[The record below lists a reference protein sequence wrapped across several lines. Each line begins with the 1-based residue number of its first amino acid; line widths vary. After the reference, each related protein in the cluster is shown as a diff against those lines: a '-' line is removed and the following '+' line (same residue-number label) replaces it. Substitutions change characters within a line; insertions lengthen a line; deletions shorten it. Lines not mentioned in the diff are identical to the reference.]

1 MATTILKPAWSQPSI
16 YLLPLLTVTHNR
28 QMDERVQAID
38 SALEVHWRLFGTYP
52 GASLHEEHGLLWF
65 ESPIATL
72 PYNGIIG
79 TRLAPPIRIEAVAH
93 AMVDH
98 FARRHV
104 PFFWLGRPS
113 DAAPGFAAAVTDAGL
128 RFAETITGMDLDLA
142 DWAAPE
148 PASDA
153 EIVEVDAEGALSDG
167 LRDYERLSSGYW
179 GIEDDQRPIS
189 TALTRHYLGERNPG
203 YRLVAYLDGRP
214 VGKVFVQVVGMPEW
228 TMIAGLAVIPGARG
242 QGVARSLVQEA
253 LTRAQAAGARRLV
266 LHSTQMALPLFER
279 LGFAA
284 RCEFGLHTTAEM
296 FH

>member
-1 MATTILKPAWSQPSI
+1 MA
-16 YLLPLLTVTHNR
+16 HNR
-28 QMDERVQAID
+28 QMDERVRAID
-38 SALEVHWRLFGTYP
+38 TALESHWRLFGTYP

-79 TRLAPPIRIEAVAH
+79 TRLAPPIGIEAIAH

-98 FARRHV
+98 FARRQV
-104 PFFWLGRPS
+104 PFFWLSRPS
-113 DAAPGFAAAVTDAGL
+113 DSAPGFAAAVTDAGL

-142 DWAAPE
+142 DWSAP
-148 PASDA
+148 PRASDA
-153 EIVEVDAEGALSDG
+153 EIVEVDAEGVMSDR

-189 TALTRHYLGERNPG
+189 TALTRHYLAERNPG
-203 YRLVAYLDGRP
+203 YRLVAYLEGRP
-214 VGKVFVQVVGMPEW
+214 VGKVFVQLLGLSAW

-242 QGVARSLVQEA
+242 QGVARSLVCEA
-253 LTRAQAAGARRLV
+253 LNRSRSAGAGRMV
-266 LHSTQMALPLFER
+266 LHSTRMALPLFDG

>member
-1 MATTILKPAWSQPSI
+1 
-16 YLLPLLTVTHNR
+16 
-28 QMDERVQAID
+28 MDERVQAID

-79 TRLAPPIRIEAVAH
+79 TRLAGPIKIEAVAH
-93 AMVDH
+93 AMIDH

-113 DAAPGFAAAVTDAGL
+113 DSAPGFAGAMTEAGL
-128 RFAETITGMDLDLA
+128 RFTETITGMDLDLA
-142 DWAAPE
+142 DWAAPQ
-148 PASDA
+148 PPSAA
-153 EIVEVDAEGALSDG
+153 EIVEVDSEGILSDG
-167 LRDYERLSSGYW
+167 LRDYERLTSGYW
-179 GIEDDQRPIS
+179 GIEDDQRPLA
-189 TALTRHYLGERNPG
+189 TALTRYYLGARNPG

-214 VGKVFVQVVGMPEW
+214 VGKVFVQLLGMPQW

-242 QGVARSLVQEA
+242 QGVARLLVQEA
-253 LTRAQAAGARRLV
+253 LRRSQEAGAGRVV
-266 LHSTQMALPLFER
+266 LHSTRMAMPLFDG
-279 LGFAA
+279 LGFTA